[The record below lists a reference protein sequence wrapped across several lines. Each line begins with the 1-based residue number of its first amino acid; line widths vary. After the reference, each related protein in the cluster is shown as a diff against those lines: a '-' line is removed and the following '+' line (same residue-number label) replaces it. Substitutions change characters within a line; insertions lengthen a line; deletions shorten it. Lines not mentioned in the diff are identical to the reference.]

1 MKRWSVLVVVCLLA
15 VFTAKQYKSA
25 PLPRQAL
32 PMPTEK
38 TLTVG
43 SYRWVKYRPSA
54 DAEDQSDSWY
64 VVKPEKGTGNE

>member
-15 VFTAKQYKSA
+15 VLTVKQYKSA

-32 PMPTEK
+32 PMSTEK
-38 TLTVG
+38 TLSVG
-43 SYRWVKYRPSA
+43 SYRWIKQRPPA

-64 VVKPEKGTGNE
+64 IIKQEKGIDND

>member
-15 VFTAKQYKSA
+15 VLAVKQNKSA

-32 PMPTEK
+32 PIPTEK
-38 TLTVG
+38 TLSVG
-43 SYRWVKYRPSA
+43 SYRWVKYRPPA

-64 VVKPEKGTGNE
+64 IVKPEKGKGND